1 MEEKKKP
8 TKKKSTSS
16 VTKKKTTTVKKT
28 TTPKKKTTTTKKS
41 TPTKKVTTVKKTTVV
56 KKTTTPKKKPVVKKV
71 VVKKEVEPVEE
82 HKVVTIVVKRKPSTR
97 TKKKVTDSKTNAIND
112 INKIINSIE
121 DVAEKYDE
129 KVEYT
134 PEPEVHEKP
143 KIEFDDITPA
153 EEDYKYEGPAEEPKI
168 TFDDIAPAEE
178 DYKYE
183 EPAEEPKITFDD
195 IEPAEEDFKY
205 EGPVIEETNTIFDEP
220 MDEVVIEQAT
230 KEKLTPQTDSIEEQ
244 VDITPVKTKTKLK
257 PASKIVIF
265 LLLLGLIG
273 FAVYIGMDHKKVG
286 KEIVNNS
293 SYSNNLGVVEFKC
306 VNKKLNNVIINSNM
320 INDMKNKDSK
330 YTKKIK
336 AVLKDTNSNSYLV
349 TNIKNALELKIITE
363 NDTLTEYYY
372 KVLGFDNLDD
382 LISLFEETIDSL
394 KKNQK

>member
-129 KVEYT
+129 KVDYI
-134 PEPEVHEKP
+134 PEPEVKEEPGITFDEVEPALEDYKYEGIAEEP
-143 KIEFDDITPA
+143 KIEFDDIAPA
-153 EEDYKYEGPAEEPKI
+153 EEDFKYEGPAEEPKI
-168 TFDDIAPAEE
+168 EFN
-178 DYKYE
+178 
-183 EPAEEPKITFDD
+183 D
-195 IEPAEEDFKY
+195 IEPAEDDYKY

-220 MDEVVIEQAT
+220 MDEIIIEPPV
-230 KEKLTPQTDSIEEQ
+230 KDDLTPQTDSIEDQ
-244 VDITPVKTKTKLK
+244 VDTNPVKTKTRLK
-257 PASKIVIF
+257 TSSKIVLF

-273 FAVYIGMDHKKVG
+273 FVVYFSMDHKEVRKD
-286 KEIVNNS
+286 IVNNAS
-293 SYSNNLGVVEFKC
+293 FSNNIGIVEFKC
-306 VNKKLNNVIINSNM
+306 ENNKLNNVIMNSNM
-320 INDMKNKDSK
+320 IKDIKNNAPKYSKKVKDIINDG
-330 YTKKIK
+330 T
-336 AVLKDTNSNSYLV
+336 SNAYLV
-349 TNIKNALELKIITE
+349 SNIKKAIELNIITE
-363 NDTLTEYYY
+363 NDY
-372 KVLGFDNLDD
+372 KVLINAYLTV
-382 LISLFEETIDSL
+382 SKT
-394 KKNQK
+394 KKR